1 MTAMNHLEFVI
12 LERSEGI
19 QCSLCQRIKNMD
31 VENLLK
37 GLNSDQRAAVL
48 HDHEKNGQLLILAG
62 AGSGKTSVLTKRIQY
77 RIMSGVEPEKIL
89 ALTFTAKAAAEMRER
104 VQKLFPDAG
113 VRLCTFHSLAL
124 FILKSKVP
132 VRQDVESRSRPR
144 SEHCGHISNK
154 LQVSTKNESGMTAVV
169 ESCPAYELVGF
180 KKMPVPT
187 DSADKSFMQE
197 LAKVGGRK
205 FRFSRE
211 ELFSDA
217 HPAKLLK
224 RLEPLRERVLESGQV
239 VFEDLIY
246 QAIHLLENHEDAR
259 TFFQKQWTEILVD
272 EYQDINPSQ
281 YRLVKALLGER
292 RSLFVVGD
300 DDQAIYGFRGADIGN
315 INRFRDDFKESSLIR
330 LEWNYRSVANI
341 LHFSNRIFEN
351 KPIHLRKVL
360 RAGNMNGSGGSP
372 IFKENRE
379 PEIWVS
385 EDPVEE
391 MQKIIESIKLLRES
405 YDLKWKNFAI
415 LVRYNRQR
423 LYYEE
428 ALRDAHLPIAGTV
441 VSESGGAEG
450 EGEVLEDGIHVETVH
465 ASKGLQ
471 YAVVYYAGMSEGLT
485 PGTCTGNRKQRQK
498 QLDEERRLFY
508 VGVTRAES
516 FLVLLYCKRRYWKG
530 RLAKLKR
537 SRFLPKETS
546 KTEMN
551 MPVILFRIF
560 ATARI
565 LLFML
570 VHIIKIAFVYVF
582 HRKDLDSW
590 IEEKV
595 QKFSRFCMQAIRV
608 DLTIEDQAQL
618 AKVDWTRPVFVM
630 GNHRSYLDIPLAFL
644 ALQRVVGF
652 IAKTQLQRIPI
663 LNFWMHKLGCVFIDR
678 EKGGGAA
685 IIQKA
690 VQSGKMPKLF
700 IFPEGTRS
708 KREGMVAFKSG
719 CFRLA
724 VEANAIILPIVTKG
738 SDEAWEHRKDC
749 KHRPVNVKI
758 LEPIDTVEFK
768 KTHGGDAMD
777 PRHELLPYVRGK
789 MEEAYDR
796 RL

>member
-1 MTAMNHLEFVI
+1 
-12 LERSEGI
+12 
-19 QCSLCQRIKNMD
+19 MD
-31 VENLLK
+31 VENLLA

-77 RIMSGVEPEKIL
+77 RILCGVQPEKIL

-104 VQKLFPDAG
+104 VQKLFPNAG

-132 VRQDVESRSRPR
+132 IKFTEQRR
-144 SEHCGHISNK
+144 SERVATRPFDEAQGPFEICREDKFTEQGRS
-154 LQVSTKNESGMTAVV
+154 ERF
-169 ESCPAYELVGF
+169 AYELVGF

-187 DSADKSFMQE
+187 ESADKSFMQE

-205 FRFSRE
+205 FRLSRE

-217 HPAKLLK
+217 HPLSLIKK
-224 RLEPLRERVLESGQV
+224 LEPLRERVLESGQV

-246 QAIHLLENHEDAR
+246 QAINLLENHEEAR
-259 TFFQKQWTEILVD
+259 AYFQNQWSEILVD

-292 RSLFVVGD
+292 KSLFVVGD

-341 LHFSNRIFEN
+341 LHFSNKIFKN
-351 KPIHLRKVL
+351 KPVHLRKVL
-360 RAGNMNGSGGSP
+360 RAGNMCGSGGSP

-379 PEIWVS
+379 PEVWVS
-385 EDPVEE
+385 EDPVVE
-391 MQKIIESIKLLRES
+391 MQKIITSIKLLRES
-405 YDLKWKNFAI
+405 YGLQWKNFAI

-428 ALRDAHLPIAGTV
+428 ALREAQLPIAGT
-441 VSESGGAEG
+441 EMEND
-450 EGEVLEDGIHVETVH
+450 ELLEDGIHVETVH

-485 PGTCTGNRKQRQK
+485 PGTCTGTREQRKK

-537 SRFLPKETS
+537 SRFLPKEKS
-546 KTEMN
+546 KAEID

-560 ATARI
+560 AAARI

-570 VHIIKIAFVYVF
+570 EYIVKIAFMYVF
-582 HRKDLDSW
+582 RRKDLDAW
-590 IEEKV
+590 LEEKV
-595 QKFSRFCMQAIRV
+595 QKFSWFCMKAIRV

-630 GNHRSYLDIPLAFL
+630 GNHRSYLDIPIAFL
-644 ALQRVVGF
+644 ALQRTVGF

-663 LNFWMHKLGCVFIDR
+663 LNFWMHKLGCVFINR
-678 EKGGGAA
+678 EKGGGAE

-690 VQSGKMPKLF
+690 VQSGKMPRLF

-708 KREGMVAFKSG
+708 KRDGMVAFKSG

-724 VEANAIILPIVTKG
+724 VEANAVILPIVTKG
-738 SDEAWEHRKDC
+738 SDEAWEHRKGC

-777 PRHELLPYVRGK
+777 PRHELLPYVRSQ
-789 MEEAYDR
+789 MESAYDR

>member
-1 MTAMNHLEFVI
+1 
-12 LERSEGI
+12 
-19 QCSLCQRIKNMD
+19 MD

-89 ALTFTAKAAAEMRER
+89 ALTFTAKAATEMRER

-124 FILKSKVP
+124 FILKSRIPDNARGNV
-132 VRQDVESRSRPR
+132 DEEWRSPPR

-154 LQVSTKNESGMTAVV
+154 LQVSTKNKSGMTSA
-169 ESCPAYELVGF
+169 EASCPAYELVGF

-187 DSADKSFMQE
+187 ESADKSFMQE

-224 RLEPLRERVLESGQV
+224 KLEPLRKRVLESGQV

-246 QAIHLLENHEDAR
+246 QAINLLENHEDAR
-259 TFFQKQWTEILVD
+259 TFFQMQWTEILVD

-292 RSLFVVGD
+292 KSLFVVGD

-351 KPIHLRKVL
+351 KPVHLRKVL

-405 YDLKWKNFAI
+405 YDLQWKNFAI

-428 ALRDAHLPIAGTV
+428 ALRDARLPIAGDV
-441 VSESGGAEG
+441 VAGAETVDDINGG
-450 EGEVLEDGIHVETVH
+450 EILEDGIHVETVH

-485 PGTCTGNRKQRQK
+485 PGACTGNREQRKK

-537 SRFLPKETS
+537 SRFLPRESS
-546 KTEMN
+546 KTEID
-551 MPVILFRIF
+551 MPVILFRIY
-560 ATARI
+560 AAARI

-570 VHIIKIAFVYVF
+570 EYIVKIAFVYMF
-582 HRKDLDSW
+582 RRKDLDSW

-595 QKFSRFCMQAIRV
+595 QLFSRFCMKVIRV
-608 DLTIEDQAQL
+608 DVTIEDQAQL

-644 ALQRVVGF
+644 ALQRTVGF

-663 LNFWMHKLGCVFIDR
+663 LNFWMHKLGCLFIDR

-690 VQSGKMPKLF
+690 VQSGRMPKLF

-708 KREGMVAFKSG
+708 KRKGMVAFKSG

-724 VEANAIILPIVTKG
+724 VEANAIILPIVTRG
-738 SDEAWEHRKDC
+738 SDEVWEHRKDT
-749 KHRPVNVKI
+749 KHHPVSMKI

-768 KTHGGDAMD
+768 KEHGGDSMD
-777 PRHELLPYVRGK
+777 PRHDLLPYVRSK
-789 MEEAYDR
+789 MEDVYDR

>member
-1 MTAMNHLEFVI
+1 
-12 LERSEGI
+12 
-19 QCSLCQRIKNMD
+19 MD
-31 VENLLK
+31 VESILA

-77 RIMSGVEPEKIL
+77 RILCGVQPEKIL

-104 VQKLFPDAG
+104 VQKLFPNAG

-124 FILKSKVP
+124 FMLKSKLP
-132 VRQDVESRSRPR
+132 TKFTEQGRSEQAAVRQAHRPC
-144 SEHCGHISNK
+144 EF
-154 LQVSTKNESGMTAVV
+154 
-169 ESCPAYELVGF
+169 AYELVGF

-187 DSADKSFMQE
+187 DAADKSFMQE
-197 LAKVGGRK
+197 LAKLGGRK
-205 FRFSRE
+205 IRFSRE

-217 HPAKLLK
+217 YPPSLLK
-224 RLEPLRERVLESGQV
+224 KLQPLRERVLQSGQV

-246 QAIHLLENHEDAR
+246 QSINLLENHEDAR
-259 TFFQKQWTEILVD
+259 TFFQNQWAEILVD

-281 YRLVKALLGER
+281 YWLVKALLGER
-292 RSLFVVGD
+292 KSLFVVGD

-360 RAGNMNGSGGSP
+360 RAGNMSGSGGSP
-372 IFKENRE
+372 IFRENRE

-405 YDLKWKNFAI
+405 YDLRWKNFAI

-428 ALRDAHLPIAGTV
+428 ALRDARLPVAGSMVTG
-441 VSESGGAEG
+441 SLEAGGEMG
-450 EGEVLEDGIHVETVH
+450 EGEILEDGIHVETVH

-471 YAVVYYAGMSEGLT
+471 YAVVYYVGMSEGLT
-485 PGTCTGNRKQRQK
+485 PGSCSGNRKQRQK
-498 QLDEERRLFY
+498 QLEEERRLFY

-530 RLAKLKR
+530 RLAKFKR

-546 KTEMN
+546 KVDID
-551 MPVILFRIF
+551 MPVILFRIY
-560 ATARI
+560 AAARI
-565 LLFML
+565 FFFML
-570 VHIIKIAFVYVF
+570 VYIVKIAFVYMF
-582 HRKDLDSW
+582 RRKDLDSW

-595 QKFSRFCMQAIRV
+595 QVFSRFCMKVLRV
-608 DLTIEDQAQL
+608 DLTIEDQALL

-644 ALQRVVGF
+644 ALQRTVGF

-685 IIQKA
+685 TIQKA
-690 VQSGKMPKLF
+690 VQSGRMLRLF

-708 KREGMVAFKSG
+708 KRNGMVAFKSG

-738 SDEAWEHRKDC
+738 SDELWEHRKDS
-749 KHRPVNVKI
+749 KHHPVNMKI

-768 KTHGGDAMD
+768 KEHGGDAMD
-777 PRHELLPYVRGK
+777 PRHDLLPYVRGK

>member
-1 MTAMNHLEFVI
+1 
-12 LERSEGI
+12 
-19 QCSLCQRIKNMD
+19 MD
-31 VENLLK
+31 VENLLA

-48 HDHEKNGQLLILAG
+48 HNHEKNGQLLILAG

-77 RIMSGVEPEKIL
+77 RILCGVQPEKIL

-104 VQKLFPDAG
+104 VQKLFPNAG

-124 FILKSKVP
+124 FMLKSRIP
-132 VRQDVESRSRPR
+132 Q
-144 SEHCGHISNK
+144 
-154 LQVSTKNESGMTAVV
+154 
-169 ESCPAYELVGF
+169 PAYELVGF

-187 DSADKSFMQE
+187 ESADKSFMQE

-217 HPAKLLK
+217 HPPKLIKKLQ
-224 RLEPLRERVLESGQV
+224 PLRERVLVSGQV

-246 QAIHLLENHEDAR
+246 QAINLLENHEEAR
-259 TFFQKQWTEILVD
+259 AFFQNQWTEILVD

-292 RSLFVVGD
+292 KSLFVVGD

-315 INRFRDDFKESSLIR
+315 INRFRDDFKDSSLIR

-341 LHFSNRIFEN
+341 LHFSNQIFQN
-351 KPIHLRKVL
+351 KPVHLRKVL
-360 RAGNMNGSGGSP
+360 RAGNMNGSGGSA
-372 IFKENRE
+372 IFKENRK
-379 PEIWVS
+379 PEVWVS

-391 MQKIIESIKLLRES
+391 MQKIITSIKLLRES

-428 ALRDAHLPIAGTV
+428 ALRDAMLPIAG
-441 VSESGGAEG
+441 AA
-450 EGEVLEDGIHVETVH
+450 GEVTGDDMEGGIVEDGIHVETVH

-471 YAVVYYAGMSEGLT
+471 YAVVYYAGLSEGLT
-485 PGTCTGNRKQRQK
+485 PGTCTGDRKQRKK

-537 SRFLPKETS
+537 SRFLPKENL
-546 KTEMN
+546 KTEID
-551 MPVILFRIF
+551 MPVILFRIY
-560 ATARI
+560 AAARI

-570 VHIIKIAFVYVF
+570 EYIVKIAFMYIF
-582 HRKDLDSW
+582 RRKDLDPW
-590 IEEKV
+590 LEEKV
-595 QKFSRFCMQAIRV
+595 QKFSWFCMRMIRV

-630 GNHRSYLDIPLAFL
+630 GNHRSYLDIPIAFL
-644 ALQRVVGF
+644 ALQRTVGF

-663 LNFWMHKLGCVFIDR
+663 LNFWMHKLGCVFINR
-678 EKGGGAA
+678 EKGGGAE

-690 VQSGKMPKLF
+690 VQSGKMPRLF

-738 SDEAWEHRKDC
+738 SDEAWEHRKNC
-749 KHRPVNVKI
+749 KLRPVNVKI

-768 KTHGGDAMD
+768 KEHGGDSMD
-777 PRHELLPYVRGK
+777 PRHELLPFVRGK
-789 MEEAYDR
+789 MEEAYGNGKS
-796 RL
+796 L

>member
-1 MTAMNHLEFVI
+1 MDIENI
-12 LERSEGI
+12 LA
-19 QCSLCQRIKNMD
+19 
-31 VENLLK
+31 

-48 HDHEKNGQLLILAG
+48 HDHEQNGQLLILAG

-77 RIMSGVEPEKIL
+77 RILSGVQPEKIL
-89 ALTFTAKAAAEMRER
+89 ALTFTAKAATEMRER
-104 VQKLFPDAG
+104 VQKLFPNAG

-132 VRQDVESRSRPR
+132 VMLTMERRSR
-144 SEHCGHISNK
+144 NK
-154 LQVSTKNESGMTAVV
+154 SGMTA
-169 ESCPAYELVGF
+169 EAYSSCPAYELVGF

-187 DSADKSFMQE
+187 ESADKSFMQE

-224 RLEPLRERVLESGQV
+224 KLEPLRNRVLESGQV

-246 QAIHLLENHEDAR
+246 QAIHLLENHDEAR
-259 TFFQKQWTEILVD
+259 MYFQNQWTEILVD

-292 RSLFVVGD
+292 KSLFVVGD

-360 RAGNMNGSGGSP
+360 RAGNMSGSGGSP

-385 EDPVEE
+385 ENPVEE

-405 YDLKWKNFAI
+405 YDLQWKNFAI

-428 ALRDAHLPIAGTV
+428 ALRDARLPVAGDAV
-441 VSESGGAEG
+441 DVEAGAETVGAETVGAETVGVINGG
-450 EGEVLEDGIHVETVH
+450 EILEDGIHVETVH

-485 PGTCTGNRKQRQK
+485 PGSCSGSRAQRKK

-516 FLVLLYCKRRYWKG
+516 FLVLLYCKHRYWKG
-530 RLAKLKR
+530 RLAKFKQ
-537 SRFLPKETS
+537 SRFLPRETS
-546 KTEMN
+546 KVDIN
-551 MPVILFRIF
+551 MPVILFKIYAVARIF
-560 ATARI
+560 F
-565 LLFML
+565 FMFRY
-570 VHIIKIAFVYVF
+570 IIKIAFVYMF
-582 HRKDLDSW
+582 RRKDLDSW

-595 QKFSRFCMQAIRV
+595 QYFSRFCMKVLRV

-644 ALQRVVGF
+644 ALQRTVGF

-685 IIQKA
+685 AIQKA
-690 VQSGKMPKLF
+690 IQSGKMLRLF

-708 KREGMVAFKSG
+708 KRDGMVAFKSG

-724 VEANAIILPIVTKG
+724 VDADAIILPIVTKG
-738 SDEAWEHRKDC
+738 SDLLWEHRKDS
-749 KHRPVNVKI
+749 KHHPVNMKI

-768 KTHGGDAMD
+768 KTNGGDAMD
-777 PRHELLPYVRGK
+777 PRHELLPYVRNM
-789 MEEAYDR
+789 MESAYDR
-796 RL
+796 RV

>member
-1 MTAMNHLEFVI
+1 
-12 LERSEGI
+12 
-19 QCSLCQRIKNMD
+19 MD

-132 VRQDVESRSRPR
+132 VKQDTGWRSP
-144 SEHCGHISNK
+144 
-154 LQVSTKNESGMTAVV
+154 TKSGMTA
-169 ESCPAYELVGF
+169 EAYSSCPAYELVGF

-187 DSADKSFMQE
+187 ESADKSFMQE

-224 RLEPLRERVLESGQV
+224 KLEPLRNRVLESGQV

-246 QAIHLLENHEDAR
+246 QAIHLLENHESAR
-259 TFFQKQWTEILVD
+259 TFFQNQWTEILVD

-292 RSLFVVGD
+292 KSLFVVGD

-360 RAGNMNGSGGSP
+360 RAGNMNGSGGSS

-405 YDLKWKNFAI
+405 YDLQWKNFAI
-415 LVRYNRQR
+415 LVRWR
-423 LYYEE
+423 
-428 ALRDAHLPIAGTV
+428 H
-441 VSESGGAEG
+441 
-450 EGEVLEDGIHVETVH
+450 
-465 ASKGLQ
+465 
-471 YAVVYYAGMSEGLT
+471 
-485 PGTCTGNRKQRQK
+485 
-498 QLDEERRLFY
+498 
-508 VGVTRAES
+508 
-516 FLVLLYCKRRYWKG
+516 KRR
-530 RLAKLKR
+530 
-537 SRFLPKETS
+537 
-546 KTEMN
+546 
-551 MPVILFRIF
+551 
-560 ATARI
+560 
-565 LLFML
+565 
-570 VHIIKIAFVYVF
+570 
-582 HRKDLDSW
+582 
-590 IEEKV
+590 
-595 QKFSRFCMQAIRV
+595 
-608 DLTIEDQAQL
+608 
-618 AKVDWTRPVFVM
+618 
-630 GNHRSYLDIPLAFL
+630 
-644 ALQRVVGF
+644 
-652 IAKTQLQRIPI
+652 
-663 LNFWMHKLGCVFIDR
+663 
-678 EKGGGAA
+678 
-685 IIQKA
+685 
-690 VQSGKMPKLF
+690 
-700 IFPEGTRS
+700 
-708 KREGMVAFKSG
+708 
-719 CFRLA
+719 
-724 VEANAIILPIVTKG
+724 
-738 SDEAWEHRKDC
+738 
-749 KHRPVNVKI
+749 
-758 LEPIDTVEFK
+758 
-768 KTHGGDAMD
+768 
-777 PRHELLPYVRGK
+777 
-789 MEEAYDR
+789 
-796 RL
+796 

>member
-1 MTAMNHLEFVI
+1 
-12 LERSEGI
+12 
-19 QCSLCQRIKNMD
+19 MD
-31 VENLLK
+31 VESILA
-37 GLNSDQRAAVL
+37 GLNSDQRVAVL

-77 RIMSGVEPEKIL
+77 RILCGVQPEKIL
-89 ALTFTAKAAAEMRER
+89 ALTFTAKAATEMRER
-104 VQKLFPDAG
+104 VQKLFPNAG

-124 FILKSKVP
+124 YMLKSKVP
-132 VRQDVESRSRPR
+132 TAQIPAFAGMSKKENADPCTVA
-144 SEHCGHISNK
+144 
-154 LQVSTKNESGMTAVV
+154 GMTNEAY
-169 ESCPAYELVGF
+169 AYELVGF

-187 DSADKSFMQE
+187 DAADKSFMQE
-197 LAKVGGRK
+197 LAKIGGRK

-217 HPAKLLK
+217 YPPSLLK
-224 RLEPLRERVLESGQV
+224 KLQPLRERVLQSGQV

-246 QAIHLLENHEDAR
+246 QSINLLENHEDAR
-259 TFFQKQWTEILVD
+259 KFFQNQWAEILVD

-292 RSLFVVGD
+292 KSLFVVGD

-360 RAGNMNGSGGSP
+360 RAGNMSGSGGSP

-405 YDLKWKNFAI
+405 YDLHWKNFAI

-428 ALRDAHLPIAGTV
+428 ALRDARLPVAGDPIEVASSSQFDNLTDRTP
-441 VSESGGAEG
+441 G
-450 EGEVLEDGIHVETVH
+450 EELKECLVEDGIHVETVH

-471 YAVVYYAGMSEGLT
+471 YAVVYYAGMCEGLT
-485 PGTCTGNRKQRQK
+485 PGSCSGNRKQRQK
-498 QLDEERRLFY
+498 QLEEERRLFY

-530 RLAKLKR
+530 RLAKFKR
-537 SRFLPKETS
+537 SRFLPKE
-546 KTEMN
+546 KTKIEFD

-560 ATARI
+560 AAARI

-570 VHIIKIAFVYVF
+570 EYIVKIAFMYVF
-582 HRKDLDSW
+582 RRKDLDSW
-590 IEEKV
+590 LEARV
-595 QKFSRFCMQAIRV
+595 QKFSWFCMKAIRV
-608 DLTIEDQAQL
+608 DVTLEDQAQL

-644 ALQRVVGF
+644 ALQRTVGF

-685 IIQKA
+685 AIQKA
-690 VQSGKMPKLF
+690 IQSGKMPRLF

-708 KREGMVAFKSG
+708 KRDGMVAFKSG

-768 KTHGGDAMD
+768 KAHGGDDMD
-777 PRHELLPYVRGK
+777 PRHELLPYVRSK

-796 RL
+796 RV

>member
-1 MTAMNHLEFVI
+1 
-12 LERSEGI
+12 
-19 QCSLCQRIKNMD
+19 MD
-31 VENLLK
+31 VENLLV

-77 RIMSGVEPEKIL
+77 RILCGVQPEKIL

-124 FILKSKVP
+124 FMLKSKVP
-132 VRQDVESRSRPR
+132 
-144 SEHCGHISNK
+144 
-154 LQVSTKNESGMTAVV
+154 TKGDSGTMAGVTNESAGMV
-169 ESCPAYELVGF
+169 PAYELVGF

-187 DSADKSFMQE
+187 ESADKAFMQE

-205 FRFSRE
+205 FHFSRE
-211 ELFSDA
+211 ELFSDT
-217 HPAKLLK
+217 HPSSLIKKLQ
-224 RLEPLRERVLESGQV
+224 PLRERVLESGQV

-246 QAIHLLENHEDAR
+246 KAIDLLENHEDAR
-259 TFFQKQWTEILVD
+259 AFFQNQWSEILVD

-292 RSLFVVGD
+292 KSLFVVGD

-315 INRFRDDFKESSLIR
+315 INRFRDDFKDSSLIR

-391 MQKIIESIKLLRES
+391 MQKIITSIKLLRES

-428 ALRDAHLPIAGTV
+428 ALRDAMLPIAG
-441 VSESGGAEG
+441 EA
-450 EGEVLEDGIHVETVH
+450 GEVSGSEQGGGEPIEDGIHVETVH

-485 PGTCTGNRKQRQK
+485 PGTCSGTREQRKK

-530 RLAKLKR
+530 RLSKLKR
-537 SRFLPKETS
+537 SRFLPKENL
-546 KTEMN
+546 KTEID
-551 MPVILFRIF
+551 MPVILFRIY
-560 ATARI
+560 AAARI

-570 VHIIKIAFVYVF
+570 EYIVKIAFMYVF
-582 HRKDLDSW
+582 RRKDLDPW
-590 IEEKV
+590 LEEKV
-595 QKFSRFCMQAIRV
+595 QKFSRFCMKVIRV
-608 DLTIEDQAQL
+608 DLTLEDQAQL

-630 GNHRSYLDIPLAFL
+630 GNHRSYLDIPIAFL
-644 ALQRVVGF
+644 ALQRTVGF

-663 LNFWMHKLGCVFIDR
+663 LNFWMHKLGCVFINR
-678 EKGGGAA
+678 EKGGGAE

-690 VQSGKMPKLF
+690 VQSGKMPRLF
-700 IFPEGTRS
+700 VFPEGTRS

-738 SDEAWEHRKDC
+738 SDEAWEHRKNC
-749 KHRPVNVKI
+749 KLRPVNVKI

-768 KTHGGDAMD
+768 KEHGGDAMD

-789 MEEAYDR
+789 MEDAYGNGKS
-796 RL
+796 L

>member
-1 MTAMNHLEFVI
+1 MDIESI
-12 LERSEGI
+12 LA
-19 QCSLCQRIKNMD
+19 
-31 VENLLK
+31 

-77 RIMSGVEPEKIL
+77 RILCGVQPEKIL
-89 ALTFTAKAAAEMRER
+89 ALTFTAKAATEMRER
-104 VQKLFPDAG
+104 VQKLFPNAG

-124 FILKSKVP
+124 YMLKSKIP
-132 VRQDVESRSRPR
+132 TELNMESRSQ
-144 SEHCGHISNK
+144 NK
-154 LQVSTKNESGMTAVV
+154 SGMTRQNGTGSFTLFRMTTPGTVAEMTDEECVAGV
-169 ESCPAYELVGF
+169 TNGTYAYELVGF

-187 DSADKSFMQE
+187 DAADKSFMQE
-197 LAKVGGRK
+197 LAKIGGRK

-217 HPAKLLK
+217 YPPSLLK
-224 RLEPLRERVLESGQV
+224 KLQPLRERVLQSGQV

-246 QAIHLLENHEDAR
+246 QSINLLENHEDAR
-259 TFFQKQWTEILVD
+259 KFFQNQWTEILVD

-292 RSLFVVGD
+292 KSLFVVGD

-360 RAGNMNGSGGSP
+360 RAGNMSGSGGSP

-405 YDLKWKNFAI
+405 YDLHWKNFAI

-428 ALRDAHLPIAGTV
+428 ALRDARLPVAGDPIEVASSSQFDNLTDRTP
-441 VSESGGAEG
+441 G
-450 EGEVLEDGIHVETVH
+450 EELKECLVEDGIHVETVH

-471 YAVVYYAGMSEGLT
+471 YAVVYYAGMCEGLT
-485 PGTCTGNRKQRQK
+485 PGSCSGNRKQRQK
-498 QLDEERRLFY
+498 QLEEERRLFY

-530 RLAKLKR
+530 RLAKFKR

-546 KTEMN
+546 KVDID
-551 MPVILFRIF
+551 MPVILFRIY
-560 ATARI
+560 AAARI
-565 LLFML
+565 FFFML
-570 VHIIKIAFVYVF
+570 VYIVKIAFVYMF
-582 HRKDLDSW
+582 RRKDLDSW

-595 QKFSRFCMQAIRV
+595 QVFSRFCMKVLRV
-608 DLTIEDQAQL
+608 DLTIEDQALL

-644 ALQRVVGF
+644 ALQRTVGF

-685 IIQKA
+685 TIQKA
-690 VQSGKMPKLF
+690 VQSGRMLRLF

-708 KREGMVAFKSG
+708 KRNGMVAFKSG

-738 SDEAWEHRKDC
+738 SDELWEHRKDS
-749 KHRPVNVKI
+749 KHHPVNMKI

-768 KTHGGDAMD
+768 KEHGGDAMD
-777 PRHELLPYVRGK
+777 PRHDLLPYVRGK